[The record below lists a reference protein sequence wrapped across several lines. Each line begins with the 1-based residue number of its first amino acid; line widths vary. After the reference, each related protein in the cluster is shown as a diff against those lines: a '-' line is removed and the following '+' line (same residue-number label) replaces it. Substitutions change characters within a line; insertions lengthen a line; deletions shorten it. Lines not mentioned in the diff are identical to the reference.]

1 MGLKLLSKKSIIITI
16 MKIEIV
22 VGIKRKKKKRQP
34 ATRMIQLKL
43 SIVPKLKNLGIK
55 NILSRRINAHKS
67 KSWDL

>member
-1 MGLKLLSKKSIIITI
+1 

-22 VGIKRKKKKRQP
+22 VGIKRGKKKRQP

-55 NILSRRINAHKS
+55 NIPSRRMNTHKS